1 MCCYMRLLIAFQDNQ
16 QISLADSTLPN
27 GTRLLSWKS
36 QSSLQSGLAS
46 TLLWNFTFTSS
57 SDTMSRGT
65 ISTHIALKCQATRMT
80 PGGEKFTSIS
90 NSVGSISDTAQL
102 VLNKKKAPR
111 MANTLTTLAREGH
124 LLCPDNLTTQG
135 QTNMSKLVTTVIP
148 HLLNHQDII
157 SHSTST

>member
-1 MCCYMRLLIAFQDNQ
+1 
-16 QISLADSTLPN
+16 
-27 GTRLLSWKS
+27 
-36 QSSLQSGLAS
+36 
-46 TLLWNFTFTSS
+46 
-57 SDTMSRGT
+57 
-65 ISTHIALKCQATRMT
+65 MT

-102 VLNKKKAPR
+102 VLNKKKAPH
-111 MANTLTTLAREGH
+111 MANTLTTLVREGH

-157 SHSTST
+157 SCQNLSLVSLVVGRHLGCPRCTVIGTQCVKTGT